1 MAIEKI
7 GGIKKSKDK
16 REREKERKTNL
27 KKKNELIT
35 DKRMR
40 KIKDEGD
47 EKFYNCDFI
56 MIYCEKR

>member
-27 KKKNELIT
+27 KKKNEL
-35 DKRMR
+35 KEL
-40 KIKDEGD
+40 K
-47 EKFYNCDFI
+47 
-56 MIYCEKR
+56 